1 MYFVGGKL
9 SMTENMK
16 KFLELVS
23 QNTELVA
30 KIDAVDK
37 ATLIEIAKELGIDLT
52 EADFAQQAIELSD
65 DELDAVA
72 GGNICACAMGGGGSA
87 GGKDAVCVCVIG
99 GGGESKG
106 GSARCGC
113 VLCGTGQSLNPDQ
126 AMKV

>member
-1 MYFVGGKL
+1 M
-9 SMTENMK
+9 SENMK
-16 KFLELVS
+16 KFMELVS
-23 QNTELVA
+23 QNSELVA
-30 KIDAVDK
+30 KINVADK
-37 ATLIEIAKELGIDLT
+37 NTLIAIAKELGIDLT
-52 EADFAQQAIELSD
+52 EADLAQQAIELSD

-72 GGNICACAMGGGGSA
+72 GGNICACAMGGGGGA

-126 AMKV
+126 AMSV

>member
-1 MYFVGGKL
+1 
-9 SMTENMK
+9 MTENMK
-16 KFLELVS
+16 KLVELVS

-30 KIDAVDK
+30 KINSGDK
-37 ATLIEIAKELGIDLT
+37 DTLIAIAKELGIELT
-52 EADFAQQAIELSD
+52 EADFAQQATELSD

-126 AMKV
+126 KMTV